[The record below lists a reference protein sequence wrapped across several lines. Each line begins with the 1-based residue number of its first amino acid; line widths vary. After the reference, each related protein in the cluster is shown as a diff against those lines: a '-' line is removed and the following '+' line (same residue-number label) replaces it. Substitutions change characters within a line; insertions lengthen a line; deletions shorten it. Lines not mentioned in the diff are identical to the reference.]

1 MIIYA
6 RPGESTENIS
16 YIEPFVLPEGYILMS
31 GSRPDL
37 TYYAGESGE
46 WLAGPSPHV
55 LQQMIAEA
63 REKQTAILS
72 HASDIISTLIDE
84 IEGLEENGDI
94 VPDKLRTDLKAW
106 KQYRVKVK
114 NVDVSLAPDIEW
126 PIAPE

>member
-1 MIIYA
+1 MVIYA

-16 YIEPFVLPEGYILMS
+16 YIEPFELPEGFIIMA
-31 GSRPDL
+31 GSRP
-37 TYYAGESGE
+37 TPTHYADDNGE
-46 WLAGPSPHV
+46 WLAGPSPQV
-55 LQQMIAEA
+55 VQQMIAEA

-84 IEGLEENGDI
+84 IEGLEDSDNV

-114 NVDVSLAPDIEW
+114 NVDVSLTPDIEW
-126 PIAPE
+126 PVVPA